1 MVVAADVFDVRKT
14 RCEKASSIAMAWVR
28 DVFTIQ
34 LTNYGFYR
42 ELPIDNYRLWER
54 QYTKKQK
61 SPIWKENKIFLT
73 LIEKRYFLDIFG
85 VKAPSKIDYQKRGC
99 Y

>member
-14 RCEKASSIAMAWVR
+14 RCEKASSMAMAWVR

-42 ELPIDNYRLWER
+42 EMPIDNYRLWER
-54 QYTKKQK
+54 QYTKKA
-61 SPIWKENKIFLT
+61 KESHLEREQDFPYIN
-73 LIEKRYFLDIFG
+73 
-85 VKAPSKIDYQKRGC
+85 
-99 Y
+99 